1 MTEKIIEKQNIQQNN
16 AIGGGANT
24 DTARKALIKPQKR
37 RRSAT
42 RAISRAAVIAALY
55 TVLTLACAP
64 IAYGPIQ
71 FRISEAMV
79 LLPLICSEAVIG
91 LTLGCFLS
99 NIFTSPWDM
108 LLGSL
113 ATLSA
118 ALLTLALRKV
128 WLGWIPPVALNGLI
142 VPVVF
147 LLTDIPGA
155 YWFNALTVAAGEL
168 AVVVVLGIPLFMGL
182 KNLKKRYPTLFDR

>member
-1 MTEKIIEKQNIQQNN
+1 MNEKIIEKQNIRQSG
-16 AIGGGANT
+16 AINVGGANADIT
-24 DTARKALIKPQKR
+24 GHTLLKPQKR
-37 RRSAT
+37 HRSAT
-42 RAISRAAVIAALY
+42 RIISRAAIIAALY
-55 TVLTLACAP
+55 TALTLACAP

-79 LLPLICSEAVIG
+79 LLPLICPEAVIG
-91 LTLGCFLS
+91 LTVGCFLS

-113 ATLSA
+113 ATLVA
-118 ALLTLALRKV
+118 ALLTLVLRKV
-128 WLGWIPPVALNGLI
+128 WLGWIPPVVLNGLI

-168 AVVVVLGIPLFMGL
+168 AVVVVLGIPMFMGL
-182 KNLKKRYPTLFDR
+182 KNLKKRYPTLFY

>member
-24 DTARKALIKPQKR
+24 VRKALLKPQKR

-79 LLPLICSEAVIG
+79 LLPLICPEAVIG

-113 ATLSA
+113 ATLAA